1 MPGKWGYRCTGM
13 SFLNFPKS
21 LLIAMNDGVDPE
33 SGVKLC
39 EGAGHFRDMTCYGDV
54 ERAWDKII
62 RNFTKHRRNYRDLL

>member
-1 MPGKWGYRCTGM
+1 
-13 SFLNFPKS
+13 
-21 LLIAMNDGVDPE
+21 MNDGVDPE

-62 RNFTKHRRNYRDLL
+62 RNFHEAQRNYRDLL